1 MDLTVQGFIGVRWC
15 DVHVKLGGIWV
26 HVAFLGQRRFGCCL
40 QGLRVVL
47 ELLEVGHIDGEVRRR
62 LLRYSEGLKR
72 SSYCPRIL
80 ANGHLKVG
88 SFEAAPHF
96 G

>member
-1 MDLTVQGFIGVRWC
+1 
-15 DVHVKLGGIWV
+15 
-26 HVAFLGQRRFGCCL
+26 
-40 QGLRVVL
+40 
-47 ELLEVGHIDGEVRRR
+47 VGHVDGELRRR

-72 SSYCPRIL
+72 SSYCPRIP
-80 ANGHLKVG
+80 ANGHLKVVVC